1 MPRSAL
7 GAILLALVVAGLAP
21 ELATAQGATSTFA
34 APFALSS
41 PCTAPNDAYSQAVLA
56 DSPVVYYPLNESTGT
71 TLCDASGNANDGSY
85 ASAGL
90 TYGVAGPLASD
101 PSQTAVSSDG
111 SASNLIGAGPGL
123 SGLSGNQSFTLEGWF
138 KGAAAPNEVLVAL
151 GFVSGSSND
160 GMAVWQAVGAA
171 STACNNGTDVFL
183 ALDEYGASNCWDA
196 TSAGVNL
203 RDGSW
208 HYLAIAYDASAA
220 SNQLTAYADGQDL
233 GAQTISNQNSPPI
246 NFSNTPVRVGNW
258 GDNVVNQDF
267 AGDAAQIAVYGTA
280 LSTARIDAHYQAAI
294 TAPQRYTVS
303 TSIAYSGG
311 SGGNT
316 VTAADTNPDASCSAG
331 SCTVDAGDT
340 VTLTAHAAAGYQFS
354 SWAGIGDPCIDST
367 NTTCTISNVQGD
379 VSPIASFL
387 YIQPPTVS
395 SYAASSVSTTSET
408 ITATIQ
414 SHGLATNY
422 SLDYGTSTAY
432 GQTAAGG
439 TVSSGS
445 QTVSFTL
452 SGLTP
457 GTTYDF
463 KVLASSSGGSV
474 DGGNGTFTT
483 ASPPTPPP
491 PPPPLAA
498 PVLSN
503 VSGALTGLTSAA
515 VSGDI
520 DNPPYTGAAVAYYV
534 EYATHAYYLRATHNV
549 KTTDPYNQKT
559 ATKTVTTAHGKRIR
573 VTGVL
578 GTLSG
583 LAAGTTYDFRVVA
596 TSTDTTNVA
605 YSSNQTVT
613 TPPPGPVVSTAD
625 PTSVS
630 SSGATMQG
638 SIDDK
643 GNAGKYT
650 FSWSATIPGASGC
663 SGAVAPASGTVTG
676 NLPAR
681 NGAQNLSALF
691 SQPLPAGSQVTYSL
705 QYDTTIAGFATHI
718 SGAQKSFTTGTF
730 PPDGAGQAVVESA
743 TSAVLAANVPQ
754 FTEVQTPGVVDPVFA
769 YGSDSAGGP
778 AFTGTQTSEYGVFQY
793 STPSSSAVTYAG
805 NTYLAG
811 QCGNLTTVTVSG
823 LAPDTKYFYSPDQ
836 AYGLGNCP
844 AMSPQIAYNEP
855 GVAITNVDQVDGV
868 DWCWI
873 GSQQELAGYMD
884 GGFGETS
891 TPGGTN
897 YFAVQPIYPYFVG
910 PFLGDASS
918 GFTGTS
924 PYPPIVMASGTF
936 TTAVTT
942 APTNPTVSGGG
953 VSDGLGC
960 LAGSSCAGTQTLKY
974 AVQAPPAGASAATVR
989 SREIVLGRTAFS
1001 IRPHRHKTIRVRFS
1015 QAGKRFLSS
1024 HAHATNVLLVI
1035 VEHAGHGK
1043 PVTLTRLLA
1052 LKPPPAGHTH
1062 RH

>member
-7 GAILLALVVAGLAP
+7 GAILFALVVTGLAP
-21 ELATAQGATSTFA
+21 ELATAQEVAS
-34 APFALSS
+34 PFALPLASLS
-41 PCTAPNDAYSQAVLA
+41 GPCTAPNDAYSQAVLA

-71 TLCDASGNANDGSY
+71 MLCDASGNVNDGSY

-101 PSQTAVSSDG
+101 PSQTAVLSDG
-111 SASNLIGAGPGL
+111 SASNLIGAGPAL

-138 KGAAAPNEVLVAL
+138 KGPAAPNEVLVAL

-160 GMAVWQAVGAA
+160 GMAVWQTVGAPN
-171 STACNNGTDVFL
+171 TACNNGTDVFL

-208 HYLAIAYDASAA
+208 HYLAIAYDASAG

-233 GAQTISNQNSPPI
+233 GAQTIGNQNSPPV

-267 AGDAAQIAVYGTA
+267 AGDAAQVAVYGTA
-280 LSTARIDAHYQAAI
+280 LSPERIDAHYQAAI

-303 TSIAYSGG
+303 TTIAYSGG
-311 SGGNT
+311 SGANT
-316 VTAADTNPDASCSAG
+316 VTATDANPDASCSAG

-340 VTLTAHAAAGYQFS
+340 VTLTAHAAAAYQFS

-395 SYAASSVSTTSET
+395 NYAASSVSTTSET
-408 ITATIQ
+408 ITATVQ
-414 SHGLATNY
+414 SHGLATAY

-452 SGLTP
+452 TGLTP
-457 GTTYDF
+457 GTAYDF

-483 ASPPTPPP
+483 ASPPA

-520 DNPPYTGAAVAYYV
+520 DNPPYAGASVSYYV
-534 EYATHAYYLRATHNV
+534 EYTTHASYLRATHNV
-549 KTTDPYNQKT
+549 ATTDPYNQKT
-559 ATKTVTTAHGKRIR
+559 TMKTVTTAHGKRIK
-573 VTGVL
+573 VVGVL

-583 LAAGTTYDFRVVA
+583 LAASTTYEFRVVA

-613 TPPPGPVVSTAD
+613 TPPPGPAVSTAE

-630 SSGATMQG
+630 SAGATMQG

-650 FSWSATIPGASGC
+650 FSWSATIPGSSGC

-681 NGAQNLSALF
+681 NGAQYLSALF

-718 SGAQKSFTTGTF
+718 DGGQKRFITGTF
-730 PPDGAGQAVVESA
+730 QPDGAGQAVVESA
-743 TSAVLAANVPQ
+743 TSVVLAASVPQ
-754 FTEVQTPGVVDPVFA
+754 FTEVQTPGVGDPVFA

-778 AFTGTQTSEYGVFQY
+778 AFTGTQTSEFGVFQY
-793 STPSSSAVTYAG
+793 STSHNSAVTYAG
-805 NTYLAG
+805 DTFLEA
-811 QCGNLTTVTVSG
+811 QCGNLTTVSLSG
-823 LAPDTKYFYSPDQ
+823 LAPDTTYSYSPDQ
-836 AYGLGNCP
+836 TYGLGNCP
-844 AMSPQIAYNEP
+844 AMSPEIAYNEP
-855 GVAITNVDQVDGV
+855 GVPITAVDQVDGV

-884 GGFGETS
+884 GGFGET
-891 TPGGTN
+891 TVGGTN
-897 YFAVQPIYPYFVG
+897 YFAVQPIYPFFVG

-924 PYPPIVMASGTF
+924 PYQPIVVASGTF

-960 LAGSSCAGTQTLKY
+960 TAGSSCAGTQTLKY
-974 AVQAPPAGASAATVR
+974 AVQARPAAAGAAAVR
-989 SREIVLGRTAFS
+989 SREIVLGQTAFS
-1001 IRPHRHKTIRVRFS
+1001 IRSHRHKTIRVRFS
-1015 QAGKRFLSS
+1015 QAGKRFLAS
-1024 HAHATNVLLVI
+1024 HADATNVLLVI

-1052 LKPPPAGHTH
+1052 LKPPLAGHAH